1 MARTVSFKPPTK
13 PSTGHSSK
21 SAAQRCRLPW
31 DPSPLLCE
39 AARVRLCYAI
49 FRLFPHR
56 VETHFGHGSF
66 WEANAIPLPVGS
78 AESSHLITAAAAA
91 SPEHKL
97 SPGRAVSRLPLGL
110 VADSAFPRW
119 RGDATNRIVSV
130 S

>member
-21 SAAQRCRLPW
+21 SAAQRCRLSW
-31 DPSPLLCE
+31 DPSLLLSE
-39 AARVRLCYAI
+39 AAPVRFCYAI

-56 VETHFGHGSF
+56 VKTHLFHGSF

-78 AESSHLITAAAAA
+78 AESSHLISAVAAA

-97 SPGRAVSRLPLGL
+97 SPDRVISRLPFGL
-110 VADSAFPRW
+110 VADRPFRN
-119 RGDATNRIVSV
+119 GEATPQIEL
-130 S
+130 